1 MKRTTGSSI
10 QNLGIKRTHTLRE
23 VHGIISDAQVISR
36 DRSAQNSLTTLC
48 YMLIMYPSLL
58 QGFDVEMMTFMESLD
73 GHLHIQVQPSQEPY
87 DVKYGKTLKYNLSRP
102 QRQMP
107 VRHVIFLTS

>member
-1 MKRTTGSSI
+1 
-10 QNLGIKRTHTLRE
+10 
-23 VHGIISDAQVISR
+23 
-36 DRSAQNSLTTLC
+36 
-48 YMLIMYPSLL
+48 MLIREAQDFESLCLLCRSLL

-102 QRQMP
+102 KPQMP
-107 VRHVIFLTS
+107 VRHRIFLIF